1 MGHLHIYTP
10 QWITRTHFFFLTYN
24 EPRFHKG
31 IQKLFMKWDF
41 FILHFFSF
49 NELEV
54 SFYGLMFLFID
65 IYSYYKGDKTKK
77 FYDRA
82 CRIDTQLI
90 RAVTPEG
97 SQVTVINISEL
108 DSGLKRNSVFLI
120 TWLTLFL
127 SPWPKLFQ

>member
-1 MGHLHIYTP
+1 
-10 QWITRTHFFFLTYN
+10 
-24 EPRFHKG
+24 
-31 IQKLFMKWDF
+31 MKWDF

-120 TWLTLFL
+120 T
-127 SPWPKLFQ
+127 